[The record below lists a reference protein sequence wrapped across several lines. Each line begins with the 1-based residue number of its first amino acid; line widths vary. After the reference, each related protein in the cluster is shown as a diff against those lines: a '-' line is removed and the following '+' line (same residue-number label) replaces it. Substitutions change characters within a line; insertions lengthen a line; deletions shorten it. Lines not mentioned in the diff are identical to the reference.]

1 MPGCAEQRPTASL
14 ITKRWLS
21 LAPSHALLTIL
32 REPTSALMPKQ
43 STFIPPSSPVLKKE
57 PPSGTGYVHEIK
69 FDGWRL
75 QLHKDGDTVSLFGRR
90 GSDLTKRFRDV
101 RDAVIAL
108 PCRSAIIDAEVVV
121 CDSDGRPDFTALMAR
136 STENLCCWCFD
147 LLSFNGRDIR
157 GLPLT
162 ERKALL
168 RDLLIAAD
176 DDTLRYS
183 DEFED
188 AEKLLAV
195 AEKMGLEGIVSK
207 NGAQPYLSGR
217 NPGWIKVKTSAWRAA
232 NKDRFELFDTSKVSR
247 SATEA

>member
-1 MPGCAEQRPTASL
+1 M
-14 ITKRWLS
+14 
-21 LAPSHALLTIL
+21 
-32 REPTSALMPKQ
+32 
-43 STFIPPSSPVLKKE
+43 
-57 PPSGTGYVHEIK
+57 HEVK

-90 GSDLTKRFRDV
+90 GSDLTKHFRDV

-121 CDSDGRPDFTALMAR
+121 CDSDGKPNFTALMAR

-147 LLSFNGRDIR
+147 LLSVDGRDLR
-157 GLPLT
+157 GKPVT
-162 ERKALL
+162 ERKARLRHLL
-168 RDLLIAAD
+168 VAAD

-183 DEFED
+183 DDFED

-207 NGAQPYLSGR
+207 KANQAYVSPEGLALR
-217 NPGWIKVKTSAWRAA
+217 ASA
-232 NKDRFELFDTSKVSR
+232 ET
-247 SATEA
+247 

>member
-1 MPGCAEQRPTASL
+1 M
-14 ITKRWLS
+14 
-21 LAPSHALLTIL
+21 
-32 REPTSALMPKQ
+32 
-43 STFIPPSSPVLKKE
+43 
-57 PPSGTGYVHEIK
+57 K

-75 QLHKDGDTVSLFGRR
+75 QLHKDGDNVTLFGRR

-147 LLSFNGRDIR
+147 LLALDGRDLR
-157 GLPLT
+157 DEPLS
-162 ERKALL
+162 ERKDRL
-168 RDLLIAAD
+168 RDLLITAD

-183 DEFED
+183 DDFED
-188 AEKLLAV
+188 GEKLLAV

-207 NGAQPYLSGR
+207 KADQPYVSGK
-217 NPGWIKVKTSAWRAA
+217 NSGWIKAKTSVWRAA
-232 NKDRFELFDTSKVSR
+232 NKDRFELFDKSKVSR
-247 SATEA
+247 SRDLT

>member
-1 MPGCAEQRPTASL
+1 MQ
-14 ITKRWLS
+14 KR
-21 LAPSHALLTIL
+21 
-32 REPTSALMPKQ
+32 SA
-43 STFIPPSSPVLKKE
+43 FIVPSSPVLKSS
-57 PPSGTGYVHEIK
+57 PPSGDEWIHEVK

-75 QLHKDGDTVSLFGRR
+75 QLHKVGDTIALFGRR
-90 GSDLTKRFRDV
+90 GSDLTKRFRSIH
-101 RDAVIAL
+101 DAVVAL

-121 CDSDGRPDFTALMAR
+121 CDSDGKPDFTALMTR

-147 LLSFNGRDIR
+147 LLAFNGRDTR

-162 ERKALL
+162 ERKGLL

-183 DEFED
+183 DDFED

-207 NGAQPYLSGR
+207 KANQPYISHK
-217 NPGWIKVKTSAWRAA
+217 NVGWVKVKTPVWRAA
-232 NKDRFELFDTSKVSR
+232 NKNRFDLFDNFKANR
-247 SATEA
+247 PKGGI